1 MSGGRTEDCRGTAG
15 KPCFPSSALDWILG
29 KVSSRFQ
36 DPARLQRVIVHL
48 IGAKNQSARALWLAV
63 VMALFYDRR
72 ADLQIRLE

>member
-1 MSGGRTEDCRGTAG
+1 
-15 KPCFPSSALDWILG
+15 LG